1 MPAKYAGNDVS
12 ILRNGFKAV
21 QWVGRDNVEATIL
34 MPDGTVVKGYA
45 EKALLDE
52 KNEMV
57 QFERVG
63 FARVVDK
70 DPKGIQC
77 VFSHR

>member
-1 MPAKYAGNDVS
+1 
-12 ILRNGFKAV
+12 
-21 QWVGRDNVEATIL
+21 